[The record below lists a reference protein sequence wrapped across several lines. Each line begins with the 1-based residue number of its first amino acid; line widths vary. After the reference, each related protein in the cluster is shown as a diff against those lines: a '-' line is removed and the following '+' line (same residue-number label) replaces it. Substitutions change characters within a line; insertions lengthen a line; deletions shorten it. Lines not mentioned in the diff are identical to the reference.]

1 MRCRAEL
8 QRQLVIS
15 DGPGLIGQLPCF
27 DRGDAHASLRLE
39 AQARQAR
46 QAPHARQGPVAAD
59 LDARLVLGWQG
70 DLFLAYEPR
79 MRLMAFV
86 GYSFL

>member
-1 MRCRAEL
+1 VGGGAEL
-8 QRQLVIS
+8 QGQIVVP
-15 DGPGLIGQLPCF
+15 DGAGFVGQLAGF